1 MTSEQKNKILADS
14 SLITGA
20 GILGTVGTLDLPSNL
35 ADLGEPLG
43 LILAVLG
50 AVLKLVNYI
59 KSK

>member
-1 MTSEQKNKILADS
+1 MMGEQKNKILADS

-20 GILGTVGTLDLPSNL
+20 GILGTVNTLDLPSNL
-35 ADLGEPLG
+35 AGYGEPLG

-59 KSK
+59 KTK